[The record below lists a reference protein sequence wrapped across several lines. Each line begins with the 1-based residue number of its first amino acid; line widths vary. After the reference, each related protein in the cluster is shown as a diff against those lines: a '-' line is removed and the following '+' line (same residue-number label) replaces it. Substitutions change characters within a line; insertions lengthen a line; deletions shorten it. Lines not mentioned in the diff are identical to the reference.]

1 MLISHTDN
9 NLDYE
14 NQRHKNYAQLSS
26 TTHKGNMNALI
37 TERLNNFACKNE
49 QKTNDKFKISISNVQ
64 CLKLT
69 VKV

>member
-14 NQRHKNYAQLSS
+14 NQKHKNYAQLSS
-26 TTHKGNMNALI
+26 TTHKGNMNASI

-49 QKTNDKFKISISNVQ
+49 QKQTTT
-64 CLKLT
+64 LK
-69 VKV
+69 